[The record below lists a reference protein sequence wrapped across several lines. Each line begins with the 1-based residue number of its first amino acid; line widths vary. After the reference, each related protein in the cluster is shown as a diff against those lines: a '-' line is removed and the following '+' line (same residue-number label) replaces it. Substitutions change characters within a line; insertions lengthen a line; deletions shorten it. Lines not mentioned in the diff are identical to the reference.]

1 MGLSAWLRLL
11 RQFHFRIRL
20 SRVAMALVITFCS
33 LVNSALALYTLL
45 RFGRRIAKTPIDQ
58 PPVFIIGHWRSG
70 TTYLHE
76 LMVRDR
82 RYTYPT
88 TYACFAPSHF
98 LVTAWS
104 VPRLLGFLLPRK
116 RPMDNMAAGFDHPQ
130 EDEFALVN
138 LGSPSPYWRLAFPNE
153 PPCHMEF
160 LNMQGVSEE
169 GLRRWKRDMIWFVK
183 ALTVYQQKPLILKSP
198 PHTGRVELLA
208 ELFPDARFIHITRD
222 PESLFASSRNLWPS
236 LQTAQGLQLPE
247 NEDLDEFIFD
257 AFERMYRGF
266 DQQRDSIQP
275 NRICDVRYE
284 DLVQD
289 PIGQLERIYDHLELG
304 DFGPVREALEEFVER
319 QRDYKPN
326 RHDELEPEIKAEIRR
341 RWGGYVKRYGY
352 SEKPAE
358 V

>member
-1 MGLSAWLRLL
+1 
-11 RQFHFRIRL
+11 
-20 SRVAMALVITFCS
+20 
-33 LVNSALALYTLL
+33 
-45 RFGRRIAKTPIDQ
+45 
-58 PPVFIIGHWRSG
+58 
-70 TTYLHE
+70 
-76 LMVRDR
+76 
-82 RYTYPT
+82 
-88 TYACFAPSHF
+88 
-98 LVTAWS
+98 
-104 VPRLLGFLLPRK
+104 
-116 RPMDNMAAGFDHPQ
+116 
-130 EDEFALVN
+130 
-138 LGSPSPYWRLAFPNE
+138 
-153 PPCHMEF
+153 
-160 LNMQGVSEE
+160 
-169 GLRRWKRDMIWFVK
+169 VK
-183 ALTVYQQKPLILKSP
+183 ALTVHQQKPLILKSP
-198 PHTGRVELLA
+198 PHTGRIELLA

-289 PIGQLERIYDHLELG
+289 PIGQLELLYDRLELG
-304 DFGPVREALEEFVER
+304 NFGPVREALEEFVDR